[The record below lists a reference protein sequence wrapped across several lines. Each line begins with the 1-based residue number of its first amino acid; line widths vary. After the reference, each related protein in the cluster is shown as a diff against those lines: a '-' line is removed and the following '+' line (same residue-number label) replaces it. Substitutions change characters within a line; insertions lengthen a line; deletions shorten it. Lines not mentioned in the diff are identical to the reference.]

1 MIKNVLFVALALL
14 CLGCTFETPTVFSE
28 KALNDT
34 FISTH
39 GEPITFQKIL
49 EEYKGKKI
57 LVNVW
62 ASWCGDCREALPE
75 EKKNFEEYPEVVFLH
90 LSLDR
95 DIESWKVGIEK
106 LGIEGEH
113 YFMKSGWKGDFGEF
127 LNLNWIPRYLIV
139 NEKGEIEM
147 FKATKPTD
155 KLIKENLKK

>member
-1 MIKNVLFVALALL
+1 MKNVLYISLLLL
-14 CLGCTFETPTVFSE
+14 CLGCAFETPTVFSE

-34 FISTH
+34 FI
-39 GEPITFQKIL
+39 GLNEEPIKFQQIL
-49 EEYKGKKI
+49 EEHKGKKI
-57 LVNVW
+57 LINVW

-75 EKKNFEEYPEVVFLH
+75 EKKLSEEFPEVVFLH

-95 DIESWKVGIEK
+95 DIESWKEGIDK
-106 LGIEGEH
+106 LEIKGEH
-113 YFMKSGWKGDFGEF
+113 YFMRSGWKGDFGDF

-139 NEKGEIEM
+139 NEKGELQL